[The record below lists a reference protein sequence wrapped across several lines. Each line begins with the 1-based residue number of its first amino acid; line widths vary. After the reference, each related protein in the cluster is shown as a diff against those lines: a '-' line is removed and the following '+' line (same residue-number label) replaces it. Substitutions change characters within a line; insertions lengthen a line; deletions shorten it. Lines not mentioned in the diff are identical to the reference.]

1 MIIEEKM
8 GQPDPINDILKKARE
23 DSEKGFLM
31 AYKKDD
37 IDDALQ
43 YLRCYRMFTKL
54 LNRETLDIFDFWEGK
69 CLAAKQRRN

>member
-8 GQPDPINDILKKARE
+8 GQPDPINEILKKVRK
-23 DSEKGFLM
+23 DSETGFLM

-37 IDDALQ
+37 FENALQ

-54 LNRETLDIFDFWEGK
+54 LNREPLDIFDHWEEEY
-69 CLAAKQRRN
+69 